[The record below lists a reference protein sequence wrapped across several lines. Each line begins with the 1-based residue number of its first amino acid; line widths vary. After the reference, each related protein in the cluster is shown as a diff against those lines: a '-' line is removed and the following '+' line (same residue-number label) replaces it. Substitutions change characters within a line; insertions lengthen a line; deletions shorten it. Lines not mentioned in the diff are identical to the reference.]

1 MLAGF
6 LRAKQWMH
14 NGNHDVI
21 VVGAGFAGLACA
33 RELAR
38 AGKRVCVLDR
48 KRDLGERLHTTGIL
62 VQEALAD
69 PLLADLPAAI
79 RHAVPAVKL
88 YAPGLENIELAA
100 PGYRFHTTD
109 TPALMRWLGEQALE
123 AGVELRLSCAFREA
137 RAIADGWQLPGIGQC
152 RYLVGADGARSKVA
166 AYFGLGRVR
175 EFLYG
180 VEHEYDGAGLH
191 RPDALH
197 CFISR
202 RWAPG
207 YIGWIAQTP
216 RGVQAGL
223 ALRMRPGTR
232 PPDLAGFL
240 DHVAPVVGLS
250 RPRPP
255 DSVRAGLI
263 PCGGPV
269 HPRLR
274 HDVLLAGDAA
284 GVVSPVTA
292 GGIHSGLRHGADI
305 GRALV
310 QALESGIAP
319 QVSTIRAIPAWRRKR
334 ALRWAFDHLQW
345 DWPFDL
351 LLASPPLRR
360 MAEQIYFH
368 RRGQASAA
376 A

>member
-1 MLAGF
+1 
-6 LRAKQWMH
+6 MH
-14 NGNHDVI
+14 NGNYDVI

-33 RELAR
+33 HEIAK
-38 AGKRVCVLDR
+38 AGRRVCVIDR

-62 VQEALAD
+62 VEEALAN
-69 PLLADLPAAI
+69 PLFTDLPTGM
-79 RHAVPAVKL
+79 HHSVSSVKL
-88 YAPGLENIELAA
+88 YAPGLESIELTA

-109 TPALMRWLGEQALE
+109 TPALMRWLGEQAVT
-123 AGVELRLSCAFREA
+123 AGVDMRLGCAFREA
-137 RAIADGWQLPGIGQC
+137 QATAHGWHLPGVGQC
-152 RYLVGADGARSKVA
+152 RYLVGADGARSRVA
-166 AYFGLGRVR
+166 AYFELGRVR
-175 EFLYG
+175 DFLHG
-180 VEHEYDGAGLH
+180 VEYEYDGAGLR

-223 ALRMRPGTR
+223 AQRLRHGAP
-232 PPDLAGFL
+232 PPDVAAFLA
-240 DHVAPVVGLS
+240 HVAPLVGLS
-250 RPRPP
+250 IVRKP
-255 DSVRAGLI
+255 DSIRAGLI

-269 HPRLR
+269 RPRVGR
-274 HDVLLAGDAA
+274 HVLLAGDAA

-292 GGIHSGLRHGADI
+292 GGIHSGLRHGAEV

-310 QALESGIAP
+310 QALDSGIPPRA
-319 QVSTIRAIPAWRRKR
+319 SSIRAIPAWRRKR

-351 LLASPPLRR
+351 LLKSPPLRR

-368 RRGQASAA
+368 RRGRAPSSP
-376 A
+376 

>member
-1 MLAGF
+1 MLASF
-6 LRAKQWMH
+6 PEAKQRMH
-14 NGNHDVI
+14 NGNYDVI

-38 AGKRVCVLDR
+38 AGKRVCVIDR

-62 VQEALAD
+62 VQEAMAD
-69 PLLADLPAAI
+69 PLFADLPAEL
-79 RHAVPAVKL
+79 RHPVPTVKL
-88 YAPGLENIELAA
+88 YAPSLESIELSA

-109 TPALMRWLGEQALE
+109 TPALMRWLGAQATRTKLD
-123 AGVELRLSCAFREA
+123 LRLGCAFREA
-137 RAIADGWQLPGIGQC
+137 RAVTDGWLLPGIGQC

-175 EFLYG
+175 DFLQG
-180 VEHEYDGAGLH
+180 VEYEFDNVGLH

-223 ALRMRPGTR
+223 ARRLRSGAR
-232 PPDLAGFL
+232 PPDLAAFL
-240 DHVAPVVGLS
+240 EHVAPVVGLS
-250 RPRPP
+250 LARKP
-255 DSVRAGLI
+255 DSIRAGLI

-269 HPRLR
+269 QPRAR
-274 HDVLLAGDAA
+274 GNVLLAGDAA

-292 GGIHSGLRHGADI
+292 GGIHSGLRHGTDI

-310 QALESGIAP
+310 QALDSGVPPRA
-319 QVSTIRAIPAWRRKR
+319 SAIRAIPAWRRKR

-351 LLASPPLRR
+351 LLKSPPLRR

-368 RRGQASAA
+368 RRGRAYAGP
-376 A
+376 

>member
-1 MLAGF
+1 
-6 LRAKQWMH
+6 MH

-21 VVGAGFAGLACA
+21 VVGASFAGLACA
-33 RELAR
+33 HQLAR
-38 AGKRVCVLDR
+38 AGKRVCVIER
-48 KRDLGERLHTTGIL
+48 KRDPGERLHTTGIL
-62 VQEALAD
+62 VQEAMAD
-69 PLLADLPAAI
+69 PLLADLPVGVH
-79 RHAVPAVKL
+79 RPVPAVKL
-88 YAPGLENIELAA
+88 YAPGLDSIELSA

-109 TPALMRWLGEQALE
+109 TPALMRWLVAQTEK
-123 AGVELRLSCAFREA
+123 AGIELRLSCAFREA
-137 RAIADGWQLPGIGQC
+137 RPITGGWHVPGVGQC

-166 AYFGLGRVR
+166 AHFGLGQVR
-175 EFLYG
+175 DFLYG
-180 VEHEYDGAGLH
+180 LEYEYDGAALQ

-197 CFISR
+197 CFVSR

-223 ALRMRPGTR
+223 ARRLRPGAR
-232 PPDLAGFL
+232 PPDLAAFL
-240 DHVAPVVGLS
+240 DHVAPVIGLD
-250 RPRPP
+250 RPRKP
-255 DSVRAGLI
+255 DSIRAGLI

-269 HPRLR
+269 RPRVGR
-274 HDVLLAGDAA
+274 HVLLAGDAA

-292 GGIHSGLRHGADI
+292 GGIHSGLRHGAEV

-310 QALESGIAP
+310 QALDSGIPPRA
-319 QVSTIRAIPAWRRKR
+319 SSIRAIPAWRRKR

-351 LLASPPLRR
+351 LLKSPPLRR

-368 RRGQASAA
+368 RRGRAPSSP
-376 A
+376 